1 MKPQSKHISAGF
13 LPARFFRLIVFV
25 MIGVAGFPFSG
36 LTQTADRFFPIEL
49 PLVFNDRNIGDVK
62 AQVSVQQAV
71 IINKSS
77 LVEIIDEELN
87 PALTDKVKAIPAQ
100 DGFVSLEAVQAEDI
114 PLQYDPQNLWL
125 TLNIGYD
132 QSRERDVDLS
142 GERLIDRVAPIEPA
156 MFSAGVNLNYSQT
169 IINDTPDTNVDE
181 LQPFTTVAD
190 GFFRVGK
197 NMPLYLTY
205 EYDYLEAEGWERVD
219 TTLFY
224 DDQERAIRYAGG
236 DLTPDTI
243 GFQEPVFIGGASVE
257 RQYDEIQPF
266 RRTIPGGRSQL
277 VLDQRSEVQVFVN
290 GVETQ
295 TLVLDPGRYDVR
307 NFPLV
312 DGLNEVELIVRDSAG
327 REERLVYDFFSDT
340 DLLGDNITEFS
351 VAYGAVRT
359 TEERQVKYDGP
370 AVFSGFYREGVTPTM
385 TFFTYTQASEE
396 QDGLFG
402 AGINKGTVLGIFG
415 IDLALDGDTPSDD
428 YAAEL
433 SYTWRSEPG
442 ATDTATL
449 SDQEFVLTFE
459 STGDQFQPF
468 LTEDVNQFDWEL
480 EGRYRTRLPYDVFS
494 TVSAQHQN
502 ARDEDTIENQQ
513 RFLVSFNKLF
523 GRVSATMTT
532 EAERNDSDFENGQ
545 VFFSFNI
552 PLGLRDTVRITADTD
567 QNEITTEYARRL
579 QDGADQYGARI
590 NARRSQDNR
599 QLTTELEYEGN
610 RFEAAIEH
618 DVNENF
624 ATDTIN
630 RETTIDAGLGIG
642 FADGHFA
649 IGREALP
656 GFLIAGRH
664 PNISDKK
671 VTARQEGIDTPQAY
685 AGLFGNAL
693 VPIRQDYSE
702 RSFEFEVN
710 DLPRGYNLENAQA
723 NVKTDAFTG
732 YYYRLGSDDNVTVFG
747 ELKNAEG
754 EPVALVSG
762 RLVPVDNPE
771 KNYTFFTNRT
781 GRLVADSLASGE
793 YELYLTG
800 QNSPFHKI
808 SIPKDTVGIYDIG
821 VIQLNRN

>member
-1 MKPQSKHISAGF
+1 MKLETTIKSIIFYRFILFFVIGLISFPGF
-13 LPARFFRLIVFV
+13 SMA
-25 MIGVAGFPFSG
+25 
-36 LTQTADRFFPIEL
+36 QTADRFFPLEL
-49 PLVFNDRNIGDVK
+49 PLIFNDRNLGDVQ

-71 IINKSS
+71 IISKSS
-77 LVEIIDEELN
+77 LVEIIDDELA
-87 PALTDKVKAIPAQ
+87 PPIIEKVNAIPEQ
-100 DGFVSLEAVQAEDI
+100 DGFFALEDIQAQDI

-132 QSRERDVDLS
+132 QSREREVDLS
-142 GERLIDRVAPIEPA
+142 GERLIDRVDPIEPA
-156 MFSAGVNLNYSQT
+156 MFAAGLNLNYSQT
-169 IINDTPDTNVDE
+169 MINDTPDSNVDE

-197 NMPLYLTY
+197 ALPVYLTY
-205 EYDYLEAEGWERVD
+205 EYDYLEAQGWERSD

-290 GVETQ
+290 DIETQ

-327 REERLVYDFFSDT
+327 REERLVFDFFSDT

-359 TEERQVKYDGP
+359 TEDRQVKYDGP

-428 YAAEL
+428 YAAAL
-433 SYTWRSEPG
+433 SYTWRNKPS
-442 ATDTATL
+442 AADSRIL

-459 STGDQFQPF
+459 STGDKFRPF
-468 LTEDVNQFDWEL
+468 LTEDVNQFDWEV

-502 ARDEDTIENQQ
+502 AREEDITEDQQ
-513 RFLVSFNKLF
+513 RFLLSFNKLF

-545 VFFSFNI
+545 VFFSLNI

-579 QDGADQYGARI
+579 QDGADQYGARV
-590 NARRSQDNR
+590 NASRSQDDR

-610 RFEAAIEH
+610 RFQASLQH
-618 DVNENF
+618 DVTENLQ
-624 ATDTIN
+624 TNTIS
-630 RETTIDAGLGIG
+630 RQTTLDAGVGIG

-649 IGREALP
+649 VGREALP

-671 VTARQEGIDTPQAY
+671 VTARQEGIETPQAH

-702 RSFEFEVN
+702 RSYEFEVRN
-710 DLPRGYNLENAQA
+710 LPRGYNLENAQA

-732 YYYRLGSDDNVTVFG
+732 YYYRLGSDDNVTLFA
-747 ELKNAEG
+747 ELKTPDG
-754 EPVALVSG
+754 EPVPLVSG
-762 RLVPVDNPE
+762 KLVFVDNPE
-771 KNYTFFTNRT
+771 KEYTFFTNRT
-781 GRLVADSLASGE
+781 GRLVADSLASGD
-793 YELYLTG
+793 YELYLAG

-808 SIPKDTVGIYDIG
+808 SIPQNTVGIYDVG
-821 VIQLNRN
+821 VIQFIRN